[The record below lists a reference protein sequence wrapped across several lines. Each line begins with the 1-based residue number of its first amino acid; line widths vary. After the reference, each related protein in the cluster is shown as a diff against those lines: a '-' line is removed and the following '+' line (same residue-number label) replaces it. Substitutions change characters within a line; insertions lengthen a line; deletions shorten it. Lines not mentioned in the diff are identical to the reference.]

1 MNDLE
6 QKLELAISRSE
17 RIKKARDEAERL
29 LEQKSREL
37 YEANRELE
45 KAHKGLEEDI
55 KQATAELNDS
65 NQQLRKALNERST
78 FIGQMSHEVRTPLN
92 AIMGLSEILL
102 STKLDDVQSDYLNTI
117 NSAAGSLVVLLSDML
132 DITKMEA
139 GKLEIHLEPVSARK
153 IHKNVVSMFE
163 MEAKAKGL
171 ELKLFI
177 DEQVPEFI
185 IIDKGRYKQ
194 ILTNLVSNAIKN
206 TELGFVNV
214 SVSYDTATYSEGIGG
229 LNVRIVDTGI
239 GIPSDQ
245 VKRIFN
251 AYEQLGVSS
260 GGVGLGLAICKELCD
275 LMHGEI
281 RCQSEFGEGST
292 FQLKIPAESA
302 QKQTDSIKGAEQKDL
317 GTNTKL
323 NILVAEDNLTNQKV
337 LTAQLA
343 QLGQKATIVDNGLEA
358 LKQLETK
365 CFDVVF
371 LDILMPVMDGE
382 ETIKAIRQSGSD
394 VSNHYCVALT
404 ASSYQ
409 DQKQR
414 LLAKGFDAFLSKPL
428 SMAELDAALNQVV
441 QKRQSVSVAE
451 SAKESAKE
459 STKAAGKESVTKNS
473 ENPSAST
480 SALTGAKN
488 SEPQFDLS
496 YLRSQFGDLCE
507 TIFADIA
514 PTFLEHSSQELNQLK
529 AAIEGAKLDSIIKYS
544 HSIKGGSS
552 SMGLFDLAEKLEAI
566 ERNHDSVSIY
576 EWFDQAETMWL
587 GYQRQILN
595 TLQILNTQDSLAT
608 DS

>member
-1 MNDLE
+1 MSDLDK
-6 QKLELAISRSE
+6 KLELAISRSE
-17 RIKKARDEAERL
+17 RIKKSRDEAERL

-45 KAHKGLEEDI
+45 KAQKGLEDDI
-55 KQATAELNDS
+55 RQATSELNDS

-102 STKLDDVQSDYLNTI
+102 STQLDDVQNDYISTI
-117 NSAAGSLVVLLSDML
+117 NSAAGSLVVLLNDML

-139 GKLEIHLEPVSARK
+139 GKLDIHLEPVSARK

-163 MEAKAKGL
+163 MEARAKGL

-177 DEQVPEFI
+177 DEQVPEVI

-214 SVSYDTATYSEGIGG
+214 SVSYDTAIYSEGVGG

-239 GIPSDQ
+239 GIPADQ

-260 GGVGLGLAICKELCD
+260 GGVGLGLAICKELCE

-281 RCQSEFGEGST
+281 QCQSEFGEGST
-292 FQLKIPAESA
+292 FQLKIPAESG
-302 QKQTDSIKGAEQKDL
+302 KQELLAGEDSGVDESL
-317 GTNTKL
+317 SSPKL
-323 NILVAEDNLTNQKV
+323 RILVAEDNLTNQKV

-358 LKQLETK
+358 LKQLEAEH
-365 CFDVVF
+365 FDVVF

-382 ETIKAIRQSGSD
+382 ETIAQIRQLKSD
-394 VSNHYCVALT
+394 RSDQYCVALT

-428 SMAELDAALNQVV
+428 SMAELDVALKQVTD
-441 QKRQSVSVAE
+441 QRQSIELSNAAE
-451 SAKESAKE
+451 KANVLSAD
-459 STKAAGKESVTKNS
+459 
-473 ENPSAST
+473 ENTEA
-480 SALTGAKN
+480 
-488 SEPQFDLS
+488 QFDLS
-496 YLRSQFGDLCE
+496 YLRSQFGELCE
-507 TIFADIA
+507 TIFVDIG
-514 PTFLEHSSQELNQLK
+514 PTYLEHSGQQMAQLK
-529 AAIEGAKLDSIIKYS
+529 QAIQSNKPDSIIKYS
-544 HSIKGGSS
+544 HSIKGGSA
-552 SMGLFDLAEKLEAI
+552 SMGLFDLAEKLEALEHQPESVDIHDMFEEVETLWLDYQGLI
-566 ERNHDSVSIY
+566 E
-576 EWFDQAETMWL
+576 
-587 GYQRQILN
+587 N
-595 TLQILNTQDSLAT
+595 TLSRLGGEA
-608 DS
+608 